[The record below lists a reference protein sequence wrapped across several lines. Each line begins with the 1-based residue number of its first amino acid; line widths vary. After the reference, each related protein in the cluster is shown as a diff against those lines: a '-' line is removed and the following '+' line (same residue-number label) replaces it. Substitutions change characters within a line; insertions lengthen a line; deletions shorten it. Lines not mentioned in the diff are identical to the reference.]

1 MATIDNRTDE
11 EINMIAWL
19 SGEEDKEIEE
29 VI

>member
-11 EINMIAWL
+11 KINMIAWL

>member
-19 SGEEDKEIEE
+19 LGEEDKEIEE

>member
-11 EINMIAWL
+11 EINMIAGL